1 MIQYIQ
7 EVRTM
12 TITKELKAR
21 YYKEYAE
28 LQKAVENF
36 NQKPSYEK
44 LEIAEDARSIFCE
57 TCMEILVELMQG
69 DKKIIERID

>member
-7 EVRTM
+7 EVRIM
-12 TITKELKAR
+12 KMKKELKAR

-28 LQKAVENF
+28 LQKAVEDF

>member
-12 TITKELKAR
+12 TIKKELKAR

-28 LQKAVENF
+28 LQKAVEDF

>member
-1 MIQYIQ
+1 MKIK
-7 EVRTM
+7 
-12 TITKELKAR
+12 KELKAR
-21 YYKEYAE
+21 YHKEYAE
-28 LQKAVENF
+28 LQKAVEDF

-69 DKKIIERID
+69 DKKLSKELIKTP

>member
-1 MIQYIQ
+1 M
-7 EVRTM
+7 EM
-12 TITKELKAR
+12 KKELKAR

-28 LQKAVENF
+28 LQKAVEDF
-36 NQKPSYEK
+36 NQKPSHEK

>member
-1 MIQYIQ
+1 
-7 EVRTM
+7 M
-12 TITKELKAR
+12 TIKKELKAR
-21 YYKEYAE
+21 YYKAYAE
-28 LQKAVENF
+28 LQEAVENF